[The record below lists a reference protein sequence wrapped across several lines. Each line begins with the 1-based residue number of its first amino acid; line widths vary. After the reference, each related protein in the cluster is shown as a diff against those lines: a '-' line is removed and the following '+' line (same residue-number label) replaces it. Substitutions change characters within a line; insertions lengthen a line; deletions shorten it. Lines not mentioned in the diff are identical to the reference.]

1 MEHLEEF
8 RVCGTTHTALL
19 RNEWEL
25 ERHWILGDLAQT
37 TSRTFAANMEASD
50 LVAETVPK
58 MHTQWGITVGNR

>member
-8 RVCGTTHTALL
+8 RVYGTTHTTLL

-37 TSRTFAANMEASD
+37 KIRTFAANMEASD
-50 LVAETVPK
+50 LVA
-58 MHTQWGITVGNR
+58 